1 MTVRKGPTMVRSDAP
16 AASGSRLPKATNLIA
31 VASGKGGVG
40 KTWLSVTLCHALS
53 RMGRKVLLFD
63 ADLGLANVD
72 IQLGLMPQRDLG
84 GVISGP
90 LTLGQATTRYD
101 EGRFD
106 IIAGRSGS
114 GNLAQLPS
122 SKLAALGTD
131 LVRLCDSY
139 DSVVMDLGAGL
150 DRTVRMLAS
159 RAGTCLVVT
168 TPEPTSLT
176 DAYAFVKVVL
186 GADSEAD
193 VRVVVNTA
201 ETRGEG
207 LKTYE
212 TLRKAC
218 QNFLQ
223 VAPRLA
229 GVVRRDRKVADAI
242 RAQIPLLTRA
252 PTSDAGADVERI
264 ADSLIHGDDET

>member
-1 MTVRKGPTMVRSDAP
+1 MVPSDAP
-16 AASGSRLPKATNLIA
+16 AASGSKLAKAANLIA

-84 GVISGP
+84 GVLSGR
-90 LTLGQATTRYD
+90 LTLAQAKVRYD
-101 EGRFD
+101 DGKFD

-122 SKLAALGTD
+122 NKLAGLGTD
-131 LVRLCDSY
+131 LVRMCAAY
-139 DSVVMDLGAGL
+139 DTVVMDLGAGL

-176 DAYAFVKVVL
+176 DAYAFVKVVI
-186 GADSEAD
+186 GADSDAD

-218 QNFLQ
+218 QNFLH
-223 VAPRLA
+223 VAPPLA
-229 GVVRRDRKVADAI
+229 GIVRRDRKVADAI

-252 PTSDAGADVERI
+252 PSSDAGSDVERI
-264 ADSLIHGDDET
+264 ADGLIHGDDPD

>member
-1 MTVRKGPTMVRSDAP
+1 MTTRKGPVMVPMDAP
-16 AASGSRLPKATNLIA
+16 ATSGGKLQKAANLIA

-40 KTWLSVTLCHALS
+40 KTWFSVTLCHALS

-84 GVISGP
+84 GVLSGR
-90 LTLGQATTRYD
+90 LTLAQAKVRYD
-101 EGRFD
+101 DGKFD

-114 GNLAQLPS
+114 GNLAQLPTA
-122 SKLAALGTD
+122 KLAGLGNE
-131 LVRLCDSY
+131 LVQLCTGY
-139 DSVVMDLGAGL
+139 DTVVMDLGAGL
-150 DRTVRMLAS
+150 DRTVRMLAA

-186 GADSEAD
+186 GADSKAD
-193 VRVVVNTA
+193 VRIVVNTA

-218 QNFLQ
+218 QNFLR
-223 VAPRLA
+223 VTPPLA
-229 GVVRRDRKVADAI
+229 GVIRRDRKVSDSI
-242 RAQIPLLTRA
+242 RAQVPLLTRA
-252 PTSDAGADVERI
+252 PTSDAGSDVERI
-264 ADSLIHGDDET
+264 ADGLIHGDGD

>member
-1 MTVRKGPTMVRSDAP
+1 MTVRKGPEMVPSGAT
-16 AASGSRLPKATNLIA
+16 ATSGSKLPKAANLIA

-40 KTWLSVTLCHALS
+40 KTWFSVTLCHALA
-53 RMGRKVLLFD
+53 RMRRKVLLFD

-84 GVISGP
+84 GVLSGR
-90 LTLGQATTRYD
+90 LTLAQAKVRYD
-101 EGRFD
+101 DGKFD

-122 SKLAALGTD
+122 NKLAGLGSE
-131 LVRLCDSY
+131 LVQLCGSY
-139 DSVVMDLGAGL
+139 DTVVMDLGAGL
-150 DRTVRMLAS
+150 DRTVRMLAA

-186 GADSEAD
+186 GADSAAD

-218 QNFLQ
+218 QNFLH
-223 VAPRLA
+223 VTPPLA

-242 RAQIPLLTRA
+242 RAQVPLLTRA
-252 PTSDAGADVERI
+252 PTSDAGSDVERI
-264 ADSLIHGDDET
+264 ADSLVHGFAD

>member
-1 MTVRKGPTMVRSDAP
+1 MVPNDAP
-16 AASGSRLPKATNLIA
+16 AASGAKLPKAANLIA

-63 ADLGLANVD
+63 ADLCLANVD

-84 GVISGP
+84 GVLSGR
-90 LTLGQATTRYD
+90 LTLAQAKVRYD
-101 EGRFD
+101 DGKFD

-122 SKLAALGTD
+122 SKLASLGTD
-131 LVRLCDSY
+131 LVRLCASY

-150 DRTVRMLAS
+150 DRTVRMLAA
-159 RAGTCLVVT
+159 RAGVCLVVT

-176 DAYAFVKVVL
+176 DAYAFIKVVL
-186 GADSEAD
+186 GADSDAD

-201 ETRGEG
+201 EGRGEG
-207 LKTYE
+207 LRTYE
-212 TLRKAC
+212 TLRKAAN
-218 QNFLQ
+218 NFLH
-223 VAPRLA
+223 VSPPLA
-229 GVVRRDRKVADAI
+229 GVIRRDRKVAESI

-252 PTSDAGADVERI
+252 PTSDAGTDVERI
-264 ADSLIHGDDET
+264 ADTLIHGDDNA